1 MEVLLEEL
9 DSILGILEQID
20 AITTNQTTVLLD
32 ETSEKREQEEELKIL
47 EQMVEYKE
55 ELIKEVEQAEDR
67 FNKLYQ
73 DFRSEINNEEYI
85 HLFKEKV
92 NQILKMKNMIMK
104 NEETN
109 VMIMQSRASQS
120 RQVMSIP
127 KSPKRVADLY
137 KNSETKRC

>member
-109 VMIMQSRASQS
+109 VIIMQSRVSRS

-127 KSPKRVADLY
+127 KSSKRVADLY
-137 KNSETKRC
+137 KNSETH

>member
-9 DSILGILEQID
+9 DSILEILEQID

-73 DFRSEINNEEYI
+73 DFRSKINDEEYI
-85 HLFKEKV
+85 RLFKEKV

-104 NEETN
+104 DEETN

-127 KSPKRVADLY
+127 KSPKRVVDLY
-137 KNSETKRC
+137 KNTEAKRC